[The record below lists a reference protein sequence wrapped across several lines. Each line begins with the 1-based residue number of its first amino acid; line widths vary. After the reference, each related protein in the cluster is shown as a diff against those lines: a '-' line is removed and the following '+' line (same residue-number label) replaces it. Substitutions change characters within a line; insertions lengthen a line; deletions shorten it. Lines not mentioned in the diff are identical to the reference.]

1 MKHETF
7 PEIEVFFNQSPFY
20 SDFCSISCISFISPM
35 PNTELQ
41 AFATSGI
48 GAPMA
53 AVTPANGSGYYGY
66 EDRPR
71 DPSNWGLDGSA
82 LDCILYCGGNDHK
95 FQGEVSTL
103 VAD

>member
-1 MKHETF
+1 
-7 PEIEVFFNQSPFY
+7 
-20 SDFCSISCISFISPM
+20 M

-53 AVTPANGSGYYGY
+53 AVTPANGS
-66 EDRPR
+66 EDQTK
-71 DPSNWGLDGSA
+71 DLSNWGLDGSA